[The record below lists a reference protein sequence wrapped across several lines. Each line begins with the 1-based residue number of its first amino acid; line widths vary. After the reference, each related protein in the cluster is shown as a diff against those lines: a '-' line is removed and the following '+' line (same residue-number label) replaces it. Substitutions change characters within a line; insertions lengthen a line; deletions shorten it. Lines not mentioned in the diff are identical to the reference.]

1 MMKKIHWKQGDGGA
15 FNKVVDNMK
24 RIMGQHTDS
33 NIVAT
38 CSANGKSLNNF
49 PGKKKVW
56 FGAWNLEEM
65 TIERAKT
72 LENPDLIVG
81 ISKFCAD
88 VFKKHIDNVCV
99 GQLGVNTNLY
109 VPKLELKSSK
119 FRFFSTCWADCY
131 GKDILLEAWKK
142 AFEFMDA
149 ELLIKS
155 HREKPF
161 NAGEIRSF
169 EEIEGVK
176 IHKPT
181 GWRLSE
187 HQLVDLYNTAS
198 CFVYP
203 VPSIGSSLT
212 VLENMSCGI
221 PPIIANFSAPPEF
234 VDDEVGF
241 LVECDI
247 VPVDCEKAE
256 VYGPFVREPKWG
268 RAKIDKLAETMIF
281 AYNHRELLAKKSAA
295 AREKVVRELTWEC
308 AAQKFSNLIEEH
320 LR

>member
-1 MMKKIHWKQGDGGA
+1 MIKVHWKQGDGGA

-24 RIMGQHTDS
+24 GVMGQYPES

-38 CSANGKSLNNF
+38 CSANGRSLDSF
-49 PGKKKVW
+49 PDKKKVW

-65 TIERAKT
+65 TVERAKT
-72 LENPDLIVG
+72 LKHPNLIIG

-88 VFKKHIDNVCV
+88 VFKKHADNVYA
-99 GQLGVNTNLY
+99 GQLGVNIDLY
-109 VPKLELKSSK
+109 IPKPELKSTK
-119 FRFFSTCWADCY
+119 FRFLSTCWADCY
-131 GKDILLEAWKK
+131 GRDILLEAWKK
-142 AFEFMDA
+142 AFEFMSGA
-149 ELLIKS
+149 ELVIKS
-155 HREKPF
+155 HKGIPF
-161 NAGEIRSF
+161 NAEEIRSF
-169 EEIEGVK
+169 EDIDGVK
-176 IHKPT
+176 VHQPT
-181 GWRLSE
+181 GWQLSE
-187 HQLVDLYNTAS
+187 QQLVDLYNTAS

-221 PPIIANFSAPPEF
+221 PPIITNFSAPPEF

-247 VPVDCEKAE
+247 VPVDCKKAE

-268 RAKIDKLAETMIF
+268 KARVEELVEKMIF
-281 AYNHRELLAKKSAA
+281 AYNHRELLEKKGVA
-295 AREKVVRELTWEC
+295 ARKKVVNELTWRH